1 MFGRSG
7 CFERLVVMQ
16 HVDPDSDGGGGGEG
30 LTPADADSGG
40 ARSNA
45 DRTNVVLRVNRV
57 Q

>member
-45 DRTNVVLRVNRV
+45 DRTNVVLRVN
-57 Q
+57 